1 MASILD
7 KLDRL
12 GAEHPHKLL
21 YSYLDLNGNV
31 LESYS
36 YASFLRR
43 TKAIASHLR
52 REHHFAAQDRLLLAY
67 PPGLEMICAFFGC
80 VRAGLIP
87 VPVYPPSSRG
97 FQSALFKMVHIAKDC
112 QASGILTGKDYHG
125 SLKTNLARSGVAA
138 SGVDVDYISGLPW
151 IVTEDFVD
159 AVSNESAHGVTNGA
173 SKGSSN
179 GISHLVKNGATHS
192 SNGATHGS
200 NGAKNGNGHSNGL
213 HSGPNGSANGNSNGA
228 SHQASKILFLQYT
241 SGSTMEPKGVVVTHD
256 NILETSGLVIDHPDP
271 VVVSWLPQY
280 HDMGLIGCYLYPAL
294 QGGTTYGFA
303 PTDFIQRPILW
314 FETIKAY
321 RATATAA
328 PNFAYDYC
336 LRAGR
341 LSKDALEDCDLSSL
355 HVLMCA
361 AEPIKPE
368 TYTRFLEAFQPY
380 GLKCESFYGAYG
392 LAENTLAVS
401 MGGRTVVSVNKHGL
415 ALGKVKLTTEV
426 SEIDSSTQVVSCG
439 TPLAGI
445 DVKIVDAERHA
456 ALKSGHIGEIWIA
469 GRGKCVGY
477 WNNPELTMKQ
487 FHARLVDDS
496 PYDDG
501 YLRTGDMGFFHDGE
515 LYICGRIKDMIILRG
530 QNYYPQDIEGVVE
543 RASGMIRTHC
553 VAAFQIHED
562 SEPAL
567 AIVAEVK
574 NPKVLPEARKIAA
587 AVRDYLNVETALI
600 SFIAPRAIP
609 RTSSGKIMRHK
620 TKQMWLDGQ
629 FSVLSE
635 FSREKDAGSSEPS
648 SAVHTPFDVLKAR
661 YNLTG
666 NESYNLV
673 EAGLDSLDLV
683 VFMHELKE
691 LLKDKGA
698 DMLARQV
705 DIGIIQRVSVAEL
718 FQLAEQL
725 ERAPEEALAGLRHSL
740 AAFREELRITEKQ
753 MMSDD
758 RKLRFEPPAPAPLPA
773 VPVLNHVL
781 LTGGTGF
788 IGPFLIKS
796 LLEQTKAKIYVLVR
810 ASDEDQGRQRLR
822 AAMDSMGPSAPGLME
837 MFEERIVPICGDLGQ
852 ASLGLTQ
859 EVWDFLATEVD
870 TVFHNGATVNY
881 LFNYD
886 RMREANVIG
895 TNETLRLAF
904 EGRPKEFNYVST
916 TFVFGWAVKSVLYE
930 TDFNEDMALLDFG
943 YSQSK
948 WVAEQVVADARSKG
962 LSTRIFRPAL
972 VSPSVTGGGNN
983 FDIAVRLVAF
993 MVNHGIGVDAL
1004 NQVSFVPADIVANN
1018 IVAISTTGGT
1028 ENKTYHMVRDDYA
1041 NMMDITNLITKLT
1054 GRQFEIFSVDDFV
1067 PELIRRCRKE
1077 DLLFPLLDFLVGS
1090 VDNITA
1096 MEFKRYENST
1106 YQAARDASTWG
1117 IPDPTLEETVSGILK
1132 FMQRKGII
1140 SVQMREADHGPSVN
1154 RTMPLVDAS
1163 AIVPSP
1169 AGVS

>member
-7 KLDRL
+7 QLDRL
-12 GAEHPHKLL
+12 GKEQPHKLL
-21 YSYLDLNGNV
+21 YSYLDLNGDPID
-31 LESYS
+31 SYS
-36 YASFLRR
+36 YASFLER
-43 TKAIASHLR
+43 TKAIAGHLLKER
-52 REHHFAAQDRLLLAY
+52 RFGAEDRLLLAY

-97 FQSALFKMVHIAKDC
+97 FQSALYKMVHIAKDC
-112 QASGILTGKDYHG
+112 QAAGILTSKDYHA

-159 AVSNESAHGVTNGA
+159 PISDA
-173 SKGSSN
+173 SFTD
-179 GISHLVKNGATHS
+179 V
-192 SNGATHGS
+192 
-200 NGAKNGNGHSNGL
+200 
-213 HSGPNGSANGNSNGA
+213 
-228 SHQASKILFLQYT
+228 SKILFLQYT
-241 SGSTMEPKGVVVTHD
+241 SGSTMEPKGVMVTHE
-256 NILETSGLVIDHPDP
+256 NILHTCPLVIDHADP

-294 QGGTTYGFA
+294 RGGTTYGFA
-303 PTDFIQRPILW
+303 SMDFIQRPALW
-314 FETIKAY
+314 FDTITAY

-341 LSKDALEDCDLSSL
+341 LSKESLEDCDLSSL
-355 HVLMCA
+355 QVLMVA
-361 AEPIKPE
+361 AEPVKPD
-368 TYTRFLEAFQPY
+368 TYTRFLETFQPY
-380 GLKCESFYGAYG
+380 GLKSESFYAAFG

-401 MGGRTVVSVNKHGL
+401 LGGRNIVSVNKRAL
-415 ALGKVKLTTEV
+415 ALGKARMTTEV
-426 SEIDSSTQVVSCG
+426 SEIDAAMQIVSCG
-439 TPLAGI
+439 IPLPGL
-445 DVKIVDAERHA
+445 DVKIVDPEQHV
-456 ALKSGHIGEIWIA
+456 ALKDGHLGEIWIA
-469 GRGKCVGY
+469 GNGKCLGY
-477 WNNPELTMKQ
+477 WKNPELTLKQ

-501 YLRTGDMGFFHDGE
+501 YLRTGDMGFVHEGE
-515 LYICGRIKDMIILRG
+515 LFVCGRIKDMIILRG
-530 QNYYPQDIEGVVE
+530 QNYYPQDIENVVE
-543 RASGMIRTHC
+543 RASGLIRNNC

-562 SEPAL
+562 TDPAL

-574 NPKVLPEARKIAA
+574 SPNALPEARKIAA
-587 AVRDYLNVETALI
+587 AVRNYLNVEVALI

-609 RTSSGKIMRHK
+609 RTSSGKIMRHR

-629 FSVLSE
+629 FNVLSE
-635 FSREKDAGSSEPS
+635 FSREKDAGASECGSGIQSS
-648 SAVHTPFDVLKAR
+648 FDALKAR

-666 NESYNLV
+666 GESYNLV

-698 DMLARQV
+698 EMLARQV
-705 DIGIIQRVSVAEL
+705 DIGVIQRVSVADL
-718 FQLAEQL
+718 FRLAEQL
-725 ERAPEEALAGLRHSL
+725 ESAPEEALDMLRHSL
-740 AAFREELRITEKQ
+740 AAFREEQRAAEKQ
-753 MMSDD
+753 MMSNDS
-758 RKLRFEPPAPAPLPA
+758 KLVFAPPTPAPLPEISI
-773 VPVLNHVL
+773 LNHVL

-788 IGPFLIKS
+788 IGPFLMKS
-796 LLEQTKAKIYVLVR
+796 LLEQTQAKIHVLVR
-810 ASDEDQGRQRLR
+810 ASNPDQGRQRLR
-822 AAMDSMGPSAPGLME
+822 AAMESMGPCDAGLMH
-837 MFEERIVPICGDLGQ
+837 MFDKRVIPVCGDLGQ
-852 ASLGLTQ
+852 PKLGLMQDT
-859 EVWDFLATEVD
+859 WDFLAAEMD
-870 TVFHNGATVNY
+870 AIFHNGATVNY

-886 RMREANVIG
+886 RMRDANVSG
-895 TNETLRLAF
+895 TNEVLRLAF

-930 TDFNEDMALLDFG
+930 TDTNRDMELLDFG

-962 LSTRIFRPAL
+962 LSVRIFRPAL

-1018 IVAISTTGGT
+1018 IVAISTTPGT
-1028 ENKTYHMVRDDYA
+1028 ENKTYHVVRDDYA
-1041 NMMDITNLITKLT
+1041 NMLDITGLITAAT
-1054 GRQFEIFSVDDFV
+1054 GRQFEIFSVKEFV

-1096 MEFKRYENST
+1096 MEFKRYDSST
-1106 YQAARDASTWG
+1106 YQKARDASECG
-1117 IPDPTLEETVSGILK
+1117 KADPSLEDTVNGILK
-1132 FMQRKGII
+1132 FMHRKGII
-1140 SVQMREADHGPSVN
+1140 SVAAREHVPTLPPAIHLDL
-1154 RTMPLVDAS
+1154 TDA
-1163 AIVPSP
+1163 VQ
-1169 AGVS
+1169 AGD